1 VGLATIVAAGPLAA
15 RAGGG
20 PENLFL
26 VVNPTSSDS
35 IAVAN
40 AFVAARGIPPINVF
54 MLPWAGSKENTTLG
68 RFRDEI
74 LTPILK
80 GIDSRRLAPQ
90 IDCIVYSSDFPWRID
105 YAEALPPE
113 LAQKDTFPS
122 GSLTGMTMLFGAVA
136 SGTPAWLDSESNDYY
151 RRPGPDGVP
160 PESVGFRS
168 WYGWGEDGRLLEAG
182 GSRYLLAVM
191 LGVTAGRGNTVR
203 ELATS
208 LERAASADGTKP
220 RGTVYL
226 MTNGDVRTTTR
237 SGPFPAIVKALA
249 ALGVKAEIASGAL
262 PQRKRDV
269 AGLMTGTP
277 SFDWA
282 ASGSTI
288 LPGAICENLTSF
300 GGIFTPSAGQT
311 PLSDFLRAGAAG
323 SSGTVVEPYSI
334 QAKFPHPSIHVH
346 YCRGASL
353 MEAFYQS
360 VSAPYQLLVVGD
372 PLCQP
377 WAEIPEVEAVLV
389 GTEGPLGPGAVLSGS
404 VELEPRGGEG
414 ERRRRRTVQFRRG
427 PLRPGP
433 VDHLARGH
441 GEDREVIVAAVRAD
455 HVPPVGRDG
464 ERRSMPTGEH
474 LAGLPGG
481 EIDHAHRT
489 LRRHVGHRVDAHGR
503 APAGRAGQIARSGPP
518 AAAVA
523 HEGLAPGQHH
533 VVRGHAHLDAPHH
546 LARRQLDL
554 VKLVREIAA
563 DVEPRAVRGDGQP
576 GGDLGGPLGR
586 LGRRQRD
593 RVRGRHHAVGDAEHL
608 HGAVHV
614 AHEQPRAVGGEAKPR
629 ITLDRPGVGLEV
641 AVGVGGRRRGQVFRR
656 GLHPLADLARG
667 RIDHDHLARLAR
679 GDEDPAVGRERHRL
693 RPHPRQVDLPAQRRD
708 ELAHGRHHPPAGLA
722 ADGLSVAG
730 DRQRRDPAGEGHR
743 RRGSHGNLT
752 PRPFSSEAANTRY
765 SGDTPSLPS
774 MWSWMWVSSS
784 NWVISRRLRL
794 LSQVA
799 TSSCTVTSSRVTSS
813 RIAARCRTRI
823 TSIAMLSGVLTVP
836 VPLQV
841 GQSWKML
848 FRSEGRIRCRVI
860 STRPKGLV
868 RRIFVRARSRFIA
881 SWSDFS
887 TLRRYFSFRM
897 SMKSLTI
904 TPPRSRSRSCRAISL
919 AAIRFIW

>member
-1 VGLATIVAAGPLAA
+1 MAFSAPHAQPPVRRACWLRRILVGLATIVAAGPLVA

-90 IDCIVYSSDFPWRID
+90 IDCIVYSADFPWRID

-122 GSLTGMTMLFGAVA
+122 GSLTGMTMLFGAIA
-136 SGTPAWLDSESNDYY
+136 SGTPAWLDPESNDYY

-160 PESVGFRS
+160 PESVGFRG
-168 WYGWGEDGRLLEAG
+168 WYGWGDDGRLLEAG

-203 ELATS
+203 ELATY
-208 LERAASADGTKP
+208 LERAAAADGTKP
-220 RGTVYL
+220 KGTIYL

-237 SGPFPAIVKALA
+237 SGPFPAIVKELNT
-249 ALGVKAEIASGAL
+249 LGVKAEIASGTL

-353 MEAFYQS
+353 VEAFYQS

-377 WAEIPEVEAVLV
+377 WAEIPKVEAVLA

-404 VELEPRGGEG
+404 VAL
-414 ERRRRRTVQFRRG
+414 
-427 PLRPGP
+427 
-433 VDHLARGH
+433 
-441 GEDREVIVAAVRAD
+441 
-455 HVPPVGRDG
+455 
-464 ERRSMPTGEH
+464 
-474 LAGLPGG
+474 
-481 EIDHAHRT
+481 
-489 LRRHVGHRVDAHGR
+489 
-503 APAGRAGQIARSGPP
+503 
-518 AAAVA
+518 
-523 HEGLAPGQHH
+523 
-533 VVRGHAHLDAPHH
+533 
-546 LARRQLDL
+546 
-554 VKLVREIAA
+554 
-563 DVEPRAVRGDGQP
+563 EPRAVFATDGLADRFELFVDGLRVASCGP
-576 GGDLGGPLGR
+576 GGRLALETARLADGHHELRVVAISATPLETQGRTVIPVMFANHGRTLVLTAAPQKVPLDGSVRVTLEGEQLDGVLVFATGRVLGR
-586 LGRRQRD
+586 LQAAAGAID
-593 RVRGRHHAVGDAEHL
+593 VPAAMLGRGRVTLYATGRAGRTPAEM
-608 HGAVHV
+608 VN
-614 AHEQPRAVGGEAKPR
+614 
-629 ITLDRPGVGLEV
+629 
-641 AVGVGGRRRGQVFRR
+641 
-656 GLHPLADLARG
+656 
-667 RIDHDHLARLAR
+667 
-679 GDEDPAVGRERHRL
+679 
-693 RPHPRQVDLPAQRRD
+693 
-708 ELAHGRHHPPAGLA
+708 A
-722 ADGLSVAG
+722 A
-730 DRQRRDPAGEGHR
+730 P
-743 RRGSHGNLT
+743 
-752 PRPFSSEAANTRY
+752 
-765 SGDTPSLPS
+765 
-774 MWSWMWVSSS
+774 
-784 NWVISRRLRL
+784 I
-794 LSQVA
+794 
-799 TSSCTVTSSRVTSS
+799 TVT
-813 RIAARCRTRI
+813 
-823 TSIAMLSGVLTVP
+823 
-836 VPLQV
+836 V
-841 GQSWKML
+841 G
-848 FRSEGRIRCRVI
+848 E
-860 STRPKGLV
+860 
-868 RRIFVRARSRFIA
+868 
-881 SWSDFS
+881 
-887 TLRRYFSFRM
+887 
-897 SMKSLTI
+897 
-904 TPPRSRSRSCRAISL
+904 
-919 AAIRFIW
+919 